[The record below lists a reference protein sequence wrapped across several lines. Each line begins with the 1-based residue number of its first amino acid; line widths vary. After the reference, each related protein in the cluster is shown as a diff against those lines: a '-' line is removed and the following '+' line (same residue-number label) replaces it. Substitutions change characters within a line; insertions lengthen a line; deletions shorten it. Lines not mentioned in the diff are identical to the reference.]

1 MFNNYRGSFR
11 GGRRS
16 IYNNVRSNYVQEV
29 PVPALSNPTPPD
41 RFLAR
46 AHLVEIKESPRDLL
60 NGGKWDHLSQNIWNK
75 FLSSQQTEETY
86 KKKMILW
93 KYLYL
98 IIKKTFPRLGLYLVG
113 STISGF
119 GADTSDV
126 DMCLVSRTASH
137 VDPRAEALFNL
148 TLLRDCLSSLSKY
161 LHSVCV
167 CWNWVCNC
175 VLHSR

>member
-1 MFNNYRGSFR
+1 MPDL
-11 GGRRS
+11 
-16 IYNNVRSNYVQEV
+16 

-46 AHLVEIKESPRDLL
+46 AHLIEIKDPPRDLL

-86 KKKMILW
+86 KKKMNLW

-98 IIKKTFPRLGLYLVG
+98 IIKKNYPRFGLYLVG

-126 DMCLVSRTASH
+126 DMCLVSRT
-137 VDPRAEALFNL
+137 VTNIDPRVEALFNL
-148 TLLRDCLSSLSKY
+148 TLLRDCLSSLGECLAFFVY
-161 LHSVCV
+161 
-167 CWNWVCNC
+167 
-175 VLHSR
+175 VLKFLLIHRLFF